1 MFEVLGEAP
10 VSIEPSQR
18 SLDDPAPGQHDEA
31 FCRIR
36 SLDDLDGPFA
46 DAAQG
51 IPELFARIAT
61 IGKDMAQPRE
71 ATDDLGQHQ
80 RRAIAILDIGSMD
93 HGMDQIAIGVG
104 QDVALASL
112 DLLPRDR

>member
-1 MFEVLGEAP
+1 
-10 VSIEPSQR
+10 
-18 SLDDPAPGQHDEA
+18 
-31 FCRIR
+31 
-36 SLDDLDGPFA
+36 
-46 DAAQG
+46 
-51 IPELFARIAT
+51 
-61 IGKDMAQPRE
+61 MAQPRE

-112 DLLPRDR
+112 DLLPRVIAARPAASRGLHTLAVDRSGAGRSLARSEERRVGKGWVGTCRTRGAP